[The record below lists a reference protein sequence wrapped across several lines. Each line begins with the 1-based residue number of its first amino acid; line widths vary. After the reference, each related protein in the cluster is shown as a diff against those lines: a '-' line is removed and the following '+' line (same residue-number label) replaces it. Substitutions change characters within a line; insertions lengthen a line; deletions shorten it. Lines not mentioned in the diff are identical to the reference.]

1 MDKKQKTHKATDKL
15 EKEKNRV
22 ILEKE

>member
-1 MDKKQKTHKATDKL
+1 MDKKQKTQKATDKL